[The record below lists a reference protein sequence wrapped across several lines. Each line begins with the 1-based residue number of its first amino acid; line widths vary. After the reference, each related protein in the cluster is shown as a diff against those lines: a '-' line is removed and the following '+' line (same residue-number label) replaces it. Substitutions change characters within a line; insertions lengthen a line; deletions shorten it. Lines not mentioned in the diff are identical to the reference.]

1 MLHGFA
7 RIFDGI
13 KFEKR
18 STKLITN
25 KIKAMFRKIKKGISI
40 LLIAGI
46 GGIGGASIYSS
57 HFSHDSAVSARNAS
71 LKQNVQFASLPVGS
85 NEAPCD
91 FTTAADMSIHAV
103 VHVKTF
109 YGNRNTYNPFDPFG
123 FWGQQRNQPQQ
134 EASGSGVIITDDGY
148 IVTNN
153 HVVDEA
159 EKVEVTLNDNRTFT
173 AKVVGTDPSTDLA
186 LIKIDEKG
194 LPFIVYGNSDNLK
207 VGEWVLAVGNPFNL
221 TSTVTA
227 GIVSAKAR
235 NIGILPDQYK
245 IESFIQTDAAVN
257 PGNSGGA
264 LVNTRGELVGINSA
278 IASNTGSYTGYS
290 FAIPVNLVKKVV
302 DDLVEYGN
310 VQRGFIGV
318 SIRDIDSKLATE
330 KGLHEMKGVYVA
342 GLTDGGAA
350 KTAGIE
356 EGDIITKVGD
366 VETNTIP
373 QLQEQVGRYR
383 PGDKVNVSVVRDGKE
398 KTVAVVLKN
407 LEGNTSIRK
416 TEETFNLLGGTF
428 QPVSQD
434 TKSKLGLN
442 GGVQVSKL
450 ATGKLRSSG
459 IREGFIITSIDKKP
473 IRNTGDLEDALK
485 AKQGGVLIEG
495 VYPNGMKAYYGFGI

>member
-1 MLHGFA
+1 ML
-7 RIFDGI
+7 
-13 KFEKR
+13 K
-18 STKLITN
+18 
-25 KIKAMFRKIKKGISI
+25 KIRKSISI
-40 LLIAGI
+40 LLVAGI
-46 GGIGGASIYSS
+46 GGIAGASIYSS
-57 HFSHDSAVSARNAS
+57 YFNREQTVSLRNSA
-71 LKQNVQFASLPVGS
+71 LKQNVQFASFTGDG

-91 FTTAADMSIHAV
+91 FTKAADMSVHAV

-109 YGNRNTYNPFDPFG
+109 YNNRNTYNPFDPLG
-123 FWGQQRNQPQQ
+123 FWGQQQRNQPQQ

-153 HVVDEA
+153 HVVDNA

-173 AKVVGTDPSTDLA
+173 AKVIGTDPSTDLA
-186 LIKIDEKG
+186 LLKIDEKS
-194 LPFIVYGNSDNLK
+194 LPFIIYGNSDNLK
-207 VGEWVLAVGNPFNL
+207 IGEWVLAVGNPFNL

-235 NIGILPDQYK
+235 NIGILSDQYK

-278 IASNTGSYTGYS
+278 IASNTGSYAGYS

-330 KGLHEMKGVYVA
+330 KGLKEIKGVYVA
-342 GLTDGGAA
+342 GLTEGGAA
-350 KTAGIE
+350 KIAGIE
-356 EGDIITKVGD
+356 EGDIIVKIGD
-366 VETNTIP
+366 NEVNTRP
-373 QLQEQVGRYR
+373 QLQEQVGRFS
-383 PGDKVNVSVVRDGKE
+383 PGDKVNVTVLRDGKE
-398 KTVAVVLKN
+398 RTFSVVLKN
-407 LEGNTSIRK
+407 LDGNTSISK
-416 TEETFNLLGGTF
+416 NSETLNLLGGTF
-428 QPVSQD
+428 QPVSKD
-434 TKSKLGLN
+434 TKSKLGLD

-450 ATGKLRSSG
+450 MSGKLRTAG
-459 IREGFIITSIDKKP
+459 IREGFVITSIDKKP
-473 IRNTGDLEDALK
+473 IRTTSDLEEALK
-485 AKQGGVLIEG
+485 TKQGGVLIEG

>member
-1 MLHGFA
+1 MF
-7 RIFDGI
+7 
-13 KFEKR
+13 K
-18 STKLITN
+18 
-25 KIKAMFRKIKKGISI
+25 KIRKSISI

-46 GGIGGASIYSS
+46 GGIAGASIYSS
-57 HFSHDSAVSARNAS
+57 HFSYDQKVSARNSA
-71 LKQNVQFASLPVGS
+71 LKQNVQFASFTGEGT
-85 NEAPCD
+85 EAPCD
-91 FTTAADMSIHAV
+91 FTKAADMSIHAV

-109 YGNRNTYNPFDPFG
+109 YSNKNSYNPFDPFG
-123 FWGQQRNQPQQ
+123 FWGQPKNQQQ

-153 HVVDEA
+153 HVVDDA

-186 LIKIDEKG
+186 LVKIDEKG

-290 FAIPVNLVKKVV
+290 FAIPVNIVKKVV

-310 VQRGFIGV
+310 VQRGFIGI
-318 SIRDIDSKLATE
+318 SIRDIDSKLANE
-330 KGLHEMKGVYVA
+330 KGLPETKGVYVA
-342 GLTDGGAA
+342 GLTEGGAA

-356 EGDIITKVGD
+356 EGDVITKVGD
-366 VETNTIP
+366 IEVNTTP
-373 QLQEQVGRYR
+373 QLQEQVGRFS
-383 PGDKVNVSVVRDGKE
+383 PGDKVNVSVLRDGKE
-398 KTVAVVLKN
+398 RVFPVVLKN
-407 LEGNTSIRK
+407 INGNTALSK
-416 TEETFNLLGGTF
+416 GNETLNLLGGTF
-428 QPVSQD
+428 QNVSNES
-434 TKSKLGLN
+434 KAKLGLN
-442 GGVQVSKL
+442 GGVQISAL
-450 ATGKLRSSG
+450 NAGKLRTAG
-459 IREGFIITSIDKKP
+459 IREGFIITTVDHKP
-473 IRNTGDLEDALK
+473 IRTTSDLEDALK
-485 AKQGGVLIEG
+485 TKQGGVLIEG

>member
-1 MLHGFA
+1 
-7 RIFDGI
+7 
-13 KFEKR
+13 
-18 STKLITN
+18 
-25 KIKAMFRKIKKGISI
+25 MFRKFKKGISI
-40 LLIAGI
+40 LLIAGM
-46 GGIGGASIYSS
+46 GGMAGASIYSS
-57 HFSHDSAVSARNAS
+57 YFNHHEMVSQKNAA
-71 LKQNVQFASLPVGS
+71 LKQDVQFASFTGAGS
-85 NEAPCD
+85 EAPCD
-91 FTTAADMSIHAV
+91 FTKAADMSVHAV

-109 YGNRNTYNPFDPFG
+109 YSKSNTYNPFDPFG
-123 FWGQQRNQPQQ
+123 FWGQQQRQPQQ

-153 HVVDEA
+153 HVVDDA

-173 AKVVGTDPSTDLA
+173 AKVIGTDPSTDLA
-186 LIKIDEKG
+186 LVKIDEKG
-194 LPFIVYGNSDNLK
+194 LPFIIYGNSDNLK

-290 FAIPVNLVKKVV
+290 FAIPVNIVKKVV

-330 KGLHEMKGVYVA
+330 KGLRNTKGVYVA
-342 GLTDGGAA
+342 GLTEGGAA

-356 EGDIITKVGD
+356 EGDVITKVGD
-366 VETNTIP
+366 IEVNTIP
-373 QLQEQVGRYR
+373 QLQEQIGRFS
-383 PGDKVNVSVVRDGKE
+383 PGDKVNVTVLHGGKE
-398 KTVAVVLKN
+398 SIIPVVLKN
-407 LEGNTSIRK
+407 IEGNTTLSKNI
-416 TEETFNLLGGTF
+416 EALNLLGGTF
-428 QPVSQD
+428 QNVPDES
-434 TKSKLGLN
+434 KSKLGLS

-450 ATGKLRSSG
+450 VSGKLRTAG
-459 IREGFIITSIDKKP
+459 IREGFIITTIDHKP
-473 IRNTGDLEDALK
+473 IRSTSDLENALK
-485 AKQGGVLIEG
+485 TKQGGVLIEG